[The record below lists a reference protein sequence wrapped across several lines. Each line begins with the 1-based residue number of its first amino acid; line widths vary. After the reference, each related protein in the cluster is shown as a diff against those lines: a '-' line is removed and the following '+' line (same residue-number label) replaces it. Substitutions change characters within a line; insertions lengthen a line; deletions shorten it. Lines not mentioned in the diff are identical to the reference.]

1 MNKVL
6 NIGIFGGDSRQVYMA
21 KELLDLGHNIA
32 SYGISEKIKHKNH
45 VNAQTLNELFELSRL
60 IIGPIPMSRDNA
72 SIFSSKILSDMS
84 IAHVAYLLSNKHILF
99 SGNIPLPIIELC
111 KKKKIP
117 YFDFMENE
125 KITIFN
131 TIATAEGAL
140 MEAIRNSNINLH
152 GSNCLVIGYGRCGK
166 ILASKLKALDTRIT
180 ITARSQEALSYAN
193 AYGNNT
199 IPISDMKDKLSSYD
213 YIFNTVPSLIL
224 DKKCLD
230 LVKKEVLIIDIA
242 SAPGGV
248 DYDYANKLGINAKLC
263 LGLPGKVAPKSS
275 ANQLVSEILKY
286 MKEVIK

>member
-1 MNKVL
+1 
-6 NIGIFGGDSRQVYMA
+6 
-21 KELLDLGHNIA
+21 
-32 SYGISEKIKHKNH
+32 
-45 VNAQTLNELFELSRL
+45 
-60 IIGPIPMSRDNA
+60 
-72 SIFSSKILSDMS
+72 
-84 IAHVAYLLSNKHILF
+84 
-99 SGNIPLPIIELC
+99 
-111 KKKKIP
+111 
-117 YFDFMENE
+117 MENE

-230 LVKKEVLIIDIA
+230 LVKKEVLIIDIS

-248 DYDYANKLGINAKLC
+248 DYDYANKLGISKAV
-263 LGLPGKVAPKSS
+263 PGTPR
-275 ANQLVSEILKY
+275 
-286 MKEVIK
+286 